1 MRGKLR
7 GTVSSPSTLVP
18 KSPAKDPSF
27 LGRLGG
33 SALEAA
39 HETVALFQTLLGALA
54 SPFAPGKAASA
65 VCSRIATRQVFF
77 TGFQALPLVSA
88 IAAFVG
94 ATFVLQVQL
103 LSGAL
108 NTEMVGKILVAVML
122 RELAPLV
129 TAIVVAGRSGTAIAT
144 ELGNMKVN
152 DEILGL
158 ASMGID
164 PMRFIVMPRI
174 LACIVSVLVL
184 TVYFGALA
192 IVAGYLVGTALG
204 AGVENMRAGFS
215 NALLPWDL
223 PLFVSKG
230 LSLGVLVG
238 WLCCHFG
245 LKAEASPTEV
255 PRRASYAVVMTLL
268 ACVATNALITLTF
281 YWIVGPPVS

>member
-1 MRGKLR
+1 MG
-7 GTVSSPSTLVP
+7 
-18 KSPAKDPSF
+18 
-27 LGRLGG
+27 
-33 SALEAA
+33 AA
-39 HETVALFQTLLGALA
+39 AQTKGLAQTLLGALA
-54 SPFAPGKAASA
+54 APFTPGKAAGS
-65 VCSRIATRQVFF
+65 VCTRIAIRQVFF
-77 TGFQALPLVSA
+77 TGFEAVGLISM

-108 NTEMVGKILVAVML
+108 NTEMVGKVLVAVML

-158 ASMGID
+158 SSMGID
-164 PMRFIVMPRI
+164 PLRFIVMPRI
-174 LACIVSVLVL
+174 FGCIVSVLVL

-192 IVAGYLVGTALG
+192 IFAGYLVGVALG
-204 AGVENMRAGFS
+204 GVSNMQSGFTD
-215 NALLPWDL
+215 ALSPADL
-223 PLFVSKG
+223 PLFLAKG
-230 LSLGVLVG
+230 LTLGVLVG

-245 LKAEASPTEV
+245 LQAEGSPTEV
-255 PRRASYAVVMTLL
+255 PRCASHAVVMTLL
-268 ACVATNALITLTF
+268 ACVASNALITLTF

>member
-1 MRGKLR
+1 MS
-7 GTVSSPSTLVP
+7 TPSTLIP
-18 KSPAKDPSF
+18 RPPSGAENQSF
-27 LGRLGG
+27 LARLG
-33 SALEAA
+33 ALGLDAA
-39 HETVALFQTLLGALA
+39 RQALGLVQTLLGALA
-54 SPFAPGKAASA
+54 APFAPGKAAGA
-65 VCSRIATRQVFF
+65 VCSRIAIRQVFF
-77 TGFQALPLVSA
+77 TGFEALPLVSA

-108 NTEMVGKILVAVML
+108 NTEMVGKIFVAVML

-129 TAIVVAGRSGTAIAT
+129 TAIIVAGRSGTAIAT

-174 LACIVSVLVL
+174 VACIVSVLVL

-192 IVAGYLVGTALG
+192 IASGYLVGALLG
-204 AGVENMRAGFS
+204 GVGVENMRAGFS

-245 LKAEASPTEV
+245 LLAEASPTEV

-268 ACVATNALITLTF
+268 ACVGVNALITLTF

>member
-1 MRGKLR
+1 MSTYTLIPRPTNAENQSFLERLGALGLR
-7 GTVSSPSTLVP
+7 GARQALGLV
-18 KSPAKDPSF
+18 
-27 LGRLGG
+27 
-33 SALEAA
+33 
-39 HETVALFQTLLGALA
+39 QTLLGALA
-54 SPFAPGKAASA
+54 APFAPGKAAGA
-65 VCSRIATRQVFF
+65 VCSRIAIRQVFF
-77 TGFQALPLVSA
+77 TGFEALPLVSA

-108 NTEMVGKILVAVML
+108 NTEMVGKIFVAVML

-129 TAIVVAGRSGTAIAT
+129 TAIIVAGRSGTAIAT

-158 ASMGID
+158 SSMGID

-192 IVAGYLVGTALG
+192 IASGYLVGMLLG
-204 AGVENMRAGFS
+204 GVGVENMRAGFS

-245 LKAEASPTEV
+245 LLAEASPTEV
-255 PRRASYAVVMTLL
+255 PRRASYAVVMTLF
-268 ACVATNALITLTF
+268 ACVGVNALITLTF

>member
-1 MRGKLR
+1 MVSCA
-7 GTVSSPSTLVP
+7 GTVSAPYTLIP
-18 KSPAKDPSF
+18 KSPGKDPSF

-144 ELGNMKVN
+144 ELGNMQVN

>member
-1 MRGKLR
+1 
-7 GTVSSPSTLVP
+7 VSTSSTLIP
-18 KSPAKDPSF
+18 KPTAAKDQSF
-27 LGRLGG
+27 LARLGG
-33 SALEAA
+33 SALSAA
-39 HETVALFQTLLGALA
+39 RETVALFQTLLAA
-54 SPFAPGKAASA
+54 FAAPFAPGKAASA
-65 VCSRIATRQVFF
+65 VCSRIAIRQVFF
-77 TGFQALPLVSA
+77 TGFEALPLVSA

-158 ASMGID
+158 ASLGID

-192 IVAGYLVGTALG
+192 IAAGYLVGTALG
-204 AGVENMRAGFS
+204 GVGVENMRAGFS

-268 ACVATNALITLTF
+268 ACVAMNALITLTF

>member
-1 MRGKLR
+1 
-7 GTVSSPSTLVP
+7 VSTPSTLPP
-18 KSPAKDPSF
+18 KSARAKELGF
-27 LGRLGG
+27 LARLGS
-33 SALEAA
+33 SALGAVR
-39 HETVALFQTLLGALA
+39 ETAALFQSLLAA
-54 SPFAPGKAASA
+54 FAAPFAPGKAGSA
-65 VCSRIATRQVFF
+65 VCSQVTISQVFF
-77 TGFQALPLVSA
+77 TGFESLPAVRA
-88 IAAFVG
+88 IPAFVRH
-94 ATFVLQVQL
+94 TFVVQVQL

-158 ASMGID
+158 ASLGID

-174 LACIVSVLVL
+174 VACVVSVLVL

-192 IVAGYLVGTALG
+192 IAAGYLVGTALG
-204 AGVENMRAGFS
+204 GVGVENMRAGFS

-268 ACVATNALITLTF
+268 ACVATNALITLVF

>member
-1 MRGKLR
+1 
-7 GTVSSPSTLVP
+7 VSTPDTLIPRSPS
-18 KSPAKDPSF
+18 AEDQSF
-27 LGRLGG
+27 LARLG
-33 SALEAA
+33 ALGLG
-39 HETVALFQTLLGALA
+39 ALHQALGLVQTLLGALA
-54 SPFAPGKAASA
+54 APFAPGKAAA
-65 VCSRIATRQVFF
+65 RVCSRIAIRQVFF
-77 TGFQALPLVSA
+77 TGFEALPLVSA
-88 IAAFVG
+88 IAACVG

-108 NTEMVGKILVAVML
+108 NTEMVGKIFVAVML

-158 ASMGID
+158 SSMGID

-174 LACIVSVLVL
+174 IACIVSVLVL

-192 IVAGYLVGTALG
+192 IASGYLVGTLLG
-204 AGVENMRAGFS
+204 GVGVENMRAGFS

-245 LKAEASPTEV
+245 LLAEASPTEV

-268 ACVATNALITLTF
+268 ACVGVNALITLTF